1 MPAAIKV
8 YTDAACTT
16 ELALDGANYK
26 IDFGVMHGDSG
37 ETKQIRLWLKNIGD
51 QVLELLDLTEIANAA
66 TDADEMT
73 EYALDNAGV
82 PGTWQAASLS
92 FGNVAAGAVVSF
104 WARSVVLVNTGNVGN
119 PRIATFR
126 LRGFS
131 I

>member
-16 ELALDGANYK
+16 ELTLDGVNYK
-26 IDFGVMHGDSG
+26 IDFGVMHGDTG
-37 ETKQIRLWLKNIGD
+37 ETKQIHLWLKNIGD
-51 QVLELLDLTEIANAA
+51 QVLELLDLTETANAA

-82 PGTWQAASLS
+82 PGDWQAATLS
-92 FGNVAAGAVVSF
+92 FGNVAAGSVMSF
-104 WARSVVLVNTGNVGN
+104 WVRSVVPVNTGNAGK
-119 PRIATFR
+119 PRVVTFR